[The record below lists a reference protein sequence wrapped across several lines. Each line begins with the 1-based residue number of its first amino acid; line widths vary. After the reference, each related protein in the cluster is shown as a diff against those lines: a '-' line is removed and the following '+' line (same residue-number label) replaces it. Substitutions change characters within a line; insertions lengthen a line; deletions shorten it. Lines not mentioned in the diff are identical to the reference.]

1 MDLSRGDVRSRAA
14 LTAIVVA
21 AFALR
26 AAAVVWLAPPTD
38 RPTTYE
44 HGEIADNLLAG
55 RGFSVRFLGVEGP
68 TSQQAPWVPLL
79 LAACALPYG
88 HVTPSAVFTLQILQ
102 CLAGAALVVA
112 VAKTAWGWFPERRAI
127 GWAAGWAAA
136 LYPPYVYMATH
147 VQAAPWAA
155 LGLATLFALVADER
169 AAARPRTAVLFGLTA
184 GWLLLVDPI
193 YLLALPFVAWRLLP
207 VSEITLFR
215 RLRPIGVAATW
226 AALVV
231 APWLIRNVAVHG
243 EFVFVKSTFGYA
255 FWQGNNALSWGT
267 DKIPKPTV
275 AAAAEAHDGSFAGQH
290 RALWEARHETLYIDD
305 VLLKPSGYREF
316 TGLSEPDRSRLLGRR
331 AWRYVVE
338 APQEYVRRCLRRLH
352 YFLLWDET
360 NPKAM
365 SLAYRTSSAVWLALS
380 AIGLLAARRQW
391 RILAPSMLVF
401 CVVTL
406 FHVLTITSSRFRIP
420 LESLGL
426 LWGAVG
432 LEPAAA
438 NLARHVGR
446 AWRDARNE
454 DDPPSAATETGRG
467 AGLAGPHLRQAARHS
482 RSILRRR

>member
-1 MDLSRGDVRSRAA
+1 MGLLRRDIRRT
-14 LTAIVVA
+14 TAPAVLFVA
-21 AFALR
+21 AAAIRL
-26 AAAVVWLAPPTD
+26 AAVWWLSAPTD

-55 RGFSVRFLGVEGP
+55 RGFRVQFLGVEGP

-79 LAACALPYG
+79 LAVCAWPVG
-88 HVTPSAVFTLQILQ
+88 HVTPSAVFTMQLLQ
-102 CLAGAALVVA
+102 CLAGAALVAA
-112 VAKTAWGWFPERRAI
+112 VAKTAWGWFPEQRGI

-136 LYPPYVYMATH
+136 LYPPHVYMATH

-155 LGLATLFALVADER
+155 LGLATLFALVAEVR
-169 AAARPRTAVLFGLTA
+169 TAARPRTAIFCGLTA

-193 YLLALPFVAWRLLP
+193 YLLALPILAWRLFAAARSTTP
-207 VSEITLFR
+207 SG
-215 RLRPIGVAATW
+215 LRAVGVAAAC

-231 APWLIRNVAVHG
+231 APWLVRNVAVHG

-255 FWQGNNALSWGT
+255 FWQGNNPLSWGT
-267 DKIPKPTV
+267 DKIPKPSV
-275 AAAAEAHDGSFAGQH
+275 AAAADDHDGSLADRN

-305 VLLKPSGYREF
+305 VLLKPGGYREF
-316 TGLSEPDRSRLLGRR
+316 DGLSEPERSQLLGRQ
-331 AWRYVVE
+331 AWQYVVRT
-338 APQEYVRRCLRRLH
+338 PQEYARRCLRRLR

-365 SLAYRTSSAVWLALS
+365 SLAYRTSSAVWLTAA
-380 AIGLLAARRQW
+380 AIGLLAARRRW
-391 RILAPSMLVF
+391 RILAPSLLVF
-401 CVVTL
+401 LVVML
-406 FHVLTITSSRFRIP
+406 FHVLTITSARFRIP

-438 NLARHVGR
+438 NIARHVRR
-446 AWRDARNE
+446 AWRDARDEVESPTN
-454 DDPPSAATETGRG
+454 ATAKPRG
-467 AGLAGPHLRQAARHS
+467 AALAGHHLRQAFRHG